1 MKEELQKLGMTKS
14 EAIVFE
20 LLVKYGEIS
29 GSQLAKKSGID
40 RSTTYNLLDSLNK
53 KGFVSY
59 VIKNGLK
66 TYQLSNPENLKKF
79 AEEKVQIANSL
90 IEEIKKILK
99 KEHQEEIVEIYEGKN
114 APRVMYNLYVN
125 QKNQKFLTY
134 GGYGKMFSTLE
145 PEMKG
150 YIKKFKENKNSLY
163 AFISKDYPN
172 KEKLNVITKNIQQT
186 KFNSIPG
193 GFTVSSDSV
202 IFHIY
207 DDESKV
213 ILIKNKTVAN
223 LMREIYEIAWDKES
237 VKEVKM

>member
-66 TYQLSNPENLKKF
+66 TYQLSNPENIKKF

-90 IEEIKKILK
+90 IEEIKKISK

-145 PEMKG
+145 PEMVG
-150 YIKKFKENKNSLY
+150 YIKKFRINKNSLY

-172 KEKLNVITKNIQQT
+172 KEKLNIITKNIKQT
-186 KFNSIPG
+186 NFTSIPA
-193 GFTVSSDSV
+193 GFTIGSDSV

-207 DDESKV
+207 EDESKV
-213 ILIKNKTVAN
+213 ILIKNQLVAKI
-223 LMREIYEIAWDKES
+223 MRELYETAWGKES
-237 VKEVKM
+237 TKEIKM

>member
-66 TYQLSNPENLKKF
+66 TYQLSNPENIKKF

-90 IEEIKKILK
+90 IEEIKKISK

-172 KEKLNVITKNIQQT
+172 KEKLNVITKT
-186 KFNSIPG
+186 W
-193 GFTVSSDSV
+193 
-202 IFHIY
+202 
-207 DDESKV
+207 DDK
-213 ILIKNKTVAN
+213 K
-223 LMREIYEIAWDKES
+223 
-237 VKEVKM
+237 